1 MSIWTM
7 TALSALAIG
16 VLIFGYLL
24 GVADG
29 NEHMRHLYVDEQ
41 AKRRTAEND
50 ADALR
55 KEKANLEEKLL
66 SQQKVLERMK

>member
-41 AKRRTAEND
+41 AKRVKAESESS
-50 ADALR
+50 ALR
-55 KEKANLEEKLL
+55 KSVVFLEEKIIEL
-66 SQQKVLERMK
+66 QKKQEFWK